1 MKGFPKF
8 INSKADVDNLKLTHA
23 AELKSYLQDILDFKD
38 QWIMISKLDAVAVG
52 VVDATHKV
60 VEEKDQGGT
69 VIGRYQYE
77 LKEDPNCRIFVL
89 GFKTSAAAQTFV
101 NSL

>member
-8 INSKADVDNLKLTHA
+8 INSAEDVSNLKATHA
-23 AELKSYLQDILDFKD
+23 AELKAYLQDILDFKD
-38 QWIMISKLDAVAVG
+38 SWLMVSKLSANAVG
-52 VVDATHKV
+52 VTDATHKV
-60 VEEKDQGGT
+60 VENKDADGVVT
-69 VIGRYQYE
+69 ERYQYE
-77 LKEDPNCRIFVL
+77 LKEDLNCRIFQL

>member
-8 INSKADVDNLKLTHA
+8 INSKEDVDNLKLTHA

-38 QWIMISKLDAVAVG
+38 QWIMISKLAAGAVG

-60 VEEKDQGGT
+60 IEEKDQSGAA
-69 VIGRYQYE
+69 IGRYQYE
-77 LKEDPNCRIFVL
+77 LKEDPNCRIFEL
-89 GFKTSAAAQTFV
+89 GFKTSAAAQLFV